1 MVRISTF
8 FKVMALIAIMFG
20 VSFNAEAQLLGG
32 IAKAIKNK
40 SQQSK
45 QEKAMETPTGDA
57 KDAKNGPATFSV
69 GRDGEYKLV
78 HGIPKHSRLQCSAIL
93 RATRKAM

>member
-32 IAKAIKNK
+32 IAKAIKK
-40 SQQSK
+40 
-45 QEKAMETPTGDA
+45 
-57 KDAKNGPATFSV
+57 
-69 GRDGEYKLV
+69 
-78 HGIPKHSRLQCSAIL
+78 
-93 RATRKAM
+93 